1 MPFRCNHFVLDVI
14 QSAREGKTITEALVR
29 LYNIHD
35 PINRR
40 QAYRFLGIFKCQILV
55 CFPCFSTYL
64 IYHETRS
71 IM

>member
-40 QAYRFLGIFKCQILV
+40 QAYRFLGIFKC
-55 CFPCFSTYL
+55 
-64 IYHETRS
+64 
-71 IM
+71 